1 MVIAL
6 DMVSG
11 TDAGLSIVVIL
22 DCQFTEWLYSNK
34 ILKCQYTVIYDKSI
48 FLSIHVSS
56 IDLYIIIIK
65 IEIPYLDK
73 SFHLCIFKVMWPSF
87 AV

>member
-34 ILKCQYTVIYDKSI
+34 ILKCQYTVIYDK
-48 FLSIHVSS
+48 
-56 IDLYIIIIK
+56 
-65 IEIPYLDK
+65 
-73 SFHLCIFKVMWPSF
+73 
-87 AV
+87 